1 MFTQPGQRTCLQCLT
16 TPYAN
21 VYQLSFIPFIPFTPL
36 YNGYMRHFAHF
47 LLTRFML
54 APLLLLSTYAQADA
68 GSLRAKYEQI
78 ETELRNSVYGIPVY
92 LQSDGDN
99 GAIRGDVFG
108 VIPHSFSTVRDALA
122 TPANWCEMV
131 PMHLNIKACTYRYID
146 AECHL
151 NIYTGRKFYE
161 MADDV
166 YLLDYRYQV
175 DTKQKDYLHTT
186 LTAEDGPLD
195 TANYAITAEA
205 VPLGESSTFIHF
217 SFSYEHGFITSL
229 AMTGYFATLGSGKIG
244 FTVVGKNVDGKPI
257 YVDGI
262 RGVIERNTIRY
273 YFAIQSFLD
282 TLTIPAE
289 DRFEARIN
297 NWFDLTERYHAQLYE
312 MDKKDYLSYKRQE
325 RLDQIRLQQ
334 AVNKTAT
341 HGKCLMNG
349 SH

>member
-1 MFTQPGQRTCLQCLT
+1 
-16 TPYAN
+16 
-21 VYQLSFIPFIPFTPL
+21 
-36 YNGYMRHFAHF
+36 MRNLAHF
-47 LLTRFML
+47 LITRFMV
-54 APLLLLSTYAQADA
+54 APLLLLSTFVQADA

-78 ETELRNSVYGIPVY
+78 ETDLRDSVYGIPVY
-92 LQSDGDN
+92 LQSNGDN
-99 GAIRGDVFG
+99 GTMHGDVFG

-131 PMHLNIKACTYRYID
+131 PRHLNVKACTYRYIEG
-146 AECHL
+146 ECHL

-161 MADDV
+161 RADDV
-166 YLLDYRYQV
+166 NLLDYRYQV
-175 DTKQKDYLHTT
+175 DTKQKGYLHTT

-195 TANYAITAEA
+195 TVNYTITAEA

-217 SFSYEHGFITSL
+217 SFSYDHGFITDL
-229 AMTGYFATLGSGKIG
+229 AMTGYFTTLGRGKIG
-244 FTVVGKNVDGKPI
+244 FTVVGKNYDGKPV

-282 TLTIPAE
+282 TLKIPDE

-312 MDKKDYLSYKRQE
+312 MDKKDYLSYKRKE

-334 AVNKTAT
+334 AVNKVAT
-341 HGKCLMNG
+341 NGECLVNG